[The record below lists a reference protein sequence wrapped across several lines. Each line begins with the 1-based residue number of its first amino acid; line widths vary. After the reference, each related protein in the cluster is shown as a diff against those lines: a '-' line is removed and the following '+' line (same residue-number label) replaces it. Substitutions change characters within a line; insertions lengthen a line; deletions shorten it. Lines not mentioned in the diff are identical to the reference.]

1 MFKDEQLRRMVE
13 GRRLQQSDRT
23 VRLGHAVEQ
32 LMTKQIVPQQ
42 SKYGP
47 VAEVW
52 KQLLPEGLGEHCEII
67 DISGGRL
74 KVKVDS
80 PSYRYELQLCSTEL
94 LEELQQQCPK
104 SRLSQ
109 IKFVIA

>member
-13 GRRLQQSDRT
+13 GRRLQQADRT
-23 VRLGHAVEQ
+23 VSLGNAAEQ
-32 LMTKQIVPQQ
+32 LMSGWIAPRQ

-52 KQLLPEGLGEHCEII
+52 EQLLPEGLGEHCEIVGI
-67 DISGGRL
+67 TGGQL

-94 LEELQQQCPK
+94 LEELQRQCPT
-104 SRLSQ
+104 SRLRQ

>member
-1 MFKDEQLRRMVE
+1 MRRMVE
-13 GRRLQQSDRT
+13 GRRLQHSDRT
-23 VRLGHAVEQ
+23 VSLGNAAEQ
-32 LMTKQIVPQQ
+32 LMAGWIAPRQ

-52 KQLLPEGLGEHCEII
+52 EQLLPEGLNEHCEIV
-67 DISGGRL
+67 DITAGRL

-94 LEELQQQCPK
+94 LEELQRQCPK
-104 SRLSQ
+104 SRLRQ

>member
-13 GRRLQQSDRT
+13 GRRLQQADCT

-32 LMTKQIVPQQ
+32 LMTKQIAPQQ

-52 KQLLPEGLGEHCEII
+52 KRLLPEGLGEHCEIV
-67 DISGGRL
+67 DISAGRL

-80 PSYRYELQLCSTEL
+80 PSYRYELQLCSMEL
-94 LEELQQQCPK
+94 LDELQRQCPK
-104 SRLSQ
+104 TRLSQ
-109 IKFVIA
+109 IRFVIA